1 MTPAVAARAARSR
14 RIANIRR
21 AVIGLSLALFIALF
35 AGLYVQM
42 AAGRDPVLGSQ
53 TTAGRSAASSGSSG
67 SSGSTGSTTS
77 TGGSGSSASSASSAS
92 TPPAAVTTSQS

>member
-21 AVIGLSLALFIALF
+21 AVIGLSLAIFIALF

-42 AAGRDPVLGSQ
+42 AAGRDPVLSSQ
-53 TTAGRSAASSGSSG
+53 TTAGDSAASSGSSK
-67 SSGSTGSTTS
+67 STTS
-77 TGGSGSSASSASSAS
+77 TGSSDNSAGSASA
-92 TPPAAVTTSQS
+92 PPAAVTTSQS